1 MSDTSVKASDQPG
14 TTAPT
19 HRNMQANTP
28 NGSGGA
34 TYFRKGFGLKSE
46 IQSELDSDYTGHLVD
61 LLKAQEYTLTAGDV
75 TIRLAKEFGFC
86 YGVERAVEYAYQ
98 TRKKFPDRTIYLA
111 GEIIHNP
118 HVNSK
123 LEAMGIRFLLPGGDR
138 REAGG
143 GGGDRGLRTNGIDNR
158 GLSEERGP
166 DSHAASRLSPPASHL
181 DFSGVKPEDVVIL
194 PAFGVTIKDFETL
207 RAIGCVVVD
216 TTCGSVLNVWKR
228 VESYARDGFT
238 SLIHGKYYH
247 EETRAT
253 ASQAEKY
260 PNGQYFIVRNLEEAQ
275 LVCDFIE
282 GRLSSQAL
290 MERFAHAASPAFD
303 PARDLRRIGVAN
315 QTTMLARES
324 LAVGE
329 LIGQSMARAW
339 GEDYARENF
348 RTFDTICS
356 ATQERQDAVVELL
369 REPLDVMVVIGG
381 YNSSNTMSLAAL
393 CSETVRTFHVEDAY
407 DIDPNSRTIRHR
419 PLGAK
424 EEIES
429 SDWLPAS
436 GPVRI
441 GITAGASTPNNK
453 IGEAVGRIFATRGID
468 PATIR

>member
-1 MSDTSVKASDQPG
+1 MSDTPVKAPG
-14 TTAPT
+14 QEAAAAPT
-19 HRNMQANTP
+19 HRNMQASPP
-28 NGSGGA
+28 NGTGSA

-46 IQSELDSDYTGHLVD
+46 IQSELDSDYTGNLVD
-61 LLKAQEYTLTAGDV
+61 LLQAQEYTLTAGDV

-98 TRKKFPDRTIYLA
+98 ARKKFPDRTIYLA

-123 LEAMGIRFLLPGGDR
+123 LQAMGITFLMP
-138 REAGG
+138 E
-143 GGGDRGLRTNGIDNR
+143 NGRI
-158 GLSEERGP
+158 
-166 DSHAASRLSPPASHL
+166 
-181 DFSGVKPEDVVIL
+181 DFSVVKPEDVVIL
-194 PAFGVTIKDFETL
+194 PAFGVTITDFEVL
-207 RAIGCVVVD
+207 RQIGCVMVD

-260 PNGQYFIVRNLEEAQ
+260 EGGNYFVVRNLDEAQ

-282 GRLSSQAL
+282 GRLSADSL
-290 MERFAHAASPAFD
+290 MDRFAHAASPNFD
-303 PARDLRRIGVAN
+303 PARDLGRIGVAN

-324 LAVGE
+324 LAIGE
-329 LIGQSMARAW
+329 LVGQSMSRAR

-369 REPLDVMVVIGG
+369 RERLDVMVVIGG

-393 CSETVRTFHVEDAY
+393 CSETVATYHVEDAD
-407 DIDPNSRTIRHR
+407 DIDPATRKIRHR

-424 EEIES
+424 AEIETA
-429 SDWLPAS
+429 DWIPAS
-436 GPVRI
+436 GPVKI
-441 GITAGASTPNNK
+441 GVTAGASTPNNK

-468 PATIR
+468 PKTIGKKP

>member
-1 MSDTSVKASDQPG
+1 
-14 TTAPT
+14 
-19 HRNMQANTP
+19 MQA
-28 NGSGGA
+28 SAAGG

-46 IQSELDSDYTGHLVD
+46 ILSELASDYTGQLVD
-61 LLKAQEYTLTAGDV
+61 MLQAREYTLTGGDL

-98 TRKKFPDRTIYLA
+98 ARKKFPDRTTYLA

-123 LEAMGIRFLLPGGDR
+123 LQAMGITFLMPTDGR
-138 REAGG
+138 
-143 GGGDRGLRTNGIDNR
+143 I
-158 GLSEERGP
+158 
-166 DSHAASRLSPPASHL
+166 

-194 PAFGVTIKDFETL
+194 PAFGVTITDFEIL
-207 RAIGCVVVD
+207 RQIGCVMVD

-260 PNGQYFIVRNLEEAQ
+260 EGAQYFIVRNMDEAGQ
-275 LVCDFIE
+275 VCDFIE
-282 GRLSSQAL
+282 GRLGADAL
-290 MERFAHAASPAFD
+290 MERFAHATSPKFD

-324 LAVGE
+324 LAIGE
-329 LIGQSMARAW
+329 LVGLSMARAH
-339 GEDYARENF
+339 GQEYARENF

-369 REPLDVMVVIGG
+369 KEPLDVMVVIGG
-381 YNSSNTMSLAAL
+381 YNSSNTLSLAAL
-393 CSETVRTFHVEDAY
+393 CSESVRTFHVEDAE
-407 DIDPNSRTIRHR
+407 DIDPSSGRIRHR
-419 PLGAK
+419 PLGSK
-424 EEIES
+424 EEVES
-429 SDWLPAS
+429 ADWLPETT
-436 GPVRI
+436 PVRV
-441 GITAGASTPNNK
+441 GVTAGASTPNNK

-468 PATIR
+468 PKTVG

>member
-1 MSDTSVKASDQPG
+1 MSDTSVKGPG
-14 TTAPT
+14 QGGTATPTTG
-19 HRNMQANTP
+19 NMQANTP
-28 NGSGGA
+28 NGTGGA

-46 IQSELDSDYTGHLVD
+46 IQSELASDYTGHLVD
-61 LLKAQEYTLTAGDV
+61 LLKDREYTLTAGDV

-86 YGVERAVEYAYQ
+86 YGVERAVDYAYQ
-98 TRKKFPDRTIYLA
+98 ARKKFPDRTIYLA

-123 LEAMGIRFLLPGGDR
+123 LRGMGITFLMPN
-138 REAGG
+138 
-143 GGGDRGLRTNGIDNR
+143 NGHI
-158 GLSEERGP
+158 
-166 DSHAASRLSPPASHL
+166 
-181 DFSGVKPEDVVIL
+181 DFSEVQIEDVVIL
-194 PAFGVTIKDFETL
+194 PAFGVTIRDFETL
-207 RAIGCVVVD
+207 RQIGCVMVD

-260 PNGQYFIVRNLEEAQ
+260 EGGQYLIVRDIDEAG

-282 GRLSSQAL
+282 GRLSADAL
-290 MERFAHAASPAFD
+290 MERFAHAASPTFD
-303 PARDLRRIGVAN
+303 PERDLRRIGVAN

-324 LAVGE
+324 LAIGE
-329 LIGQSMARAW
+329 LVGRSMARAR
-339 GEDYARENF
+339 GDEYAKKNF

-393 CSETVRTFHVEDAY
+393 CSETVRTFHVEDA
-407 DIDPNSRTIRHR
+407 DNIDPDSGTIRHR
-419 PLGAK
+419 PHGAK
-424 EEIES
+424 EDVES
-429 SDWLPAS
+429 SDWLSRTAQ
-436 GPVRI
+436 VRV
-441 GITAGASTPNNK
+441 GVTAGASTPNNK

-468 PATIR
+468 PKTIR

>member
-1 MSDTSVKASDQPG
+1 MSDTSVKAPG
-14 TTAPT
+14 PDGTATPT
-19 HRNMQANTP
+19 PRNMQASTP
-28 NGSGGA
+28 NGTGAA

-61 LLKAQEYTLTAGDV
+61 LLKHRDYSLTVGDV

-86 YGVERAVEYAYQ
+86 YGVERAVDYAYQ
-98 TRKKFPDRTIYLA
+98 ARKKFPDRTIYLA

-123 LEAMGIRFLLPGGDR
+123 LQAMGITFLMPEKREGGR
-138 REAGG
+138 AGG
-143 GGGDRGLRTNGIDNR
+143 HI
-158 GLSEERGP
+158 
-166 DSHAASRLSPPASHL
+166 
-181 DFSGVKPEDVVIL
+181 DFSGVKAEDVVIL
-194 PAFGVTIKDFETL
+194 PAFGVTITDFEVL
-207 RAIGCVVVD
+207 RQIGCVMVD

-228 VESYARDGFT
+228 VESYARDGLT
-238 SLIHGKYYH
+238 SLIHGKHYH

-260 PNGQYFIVRNLEEAQ
+260 EGGQYFIVRNMEEAQ

-282 GRLSSQAL
+282 GRMSASAL
-290 MERFAHAASPAFD
+290 MERFAHAASPGFA
-303 PARDLRRIGVAN
+303 PERDLRRIGVAN

-324 LAVGE
+324 LAIGE
-329 LIGQSMARAW
+329 LVGRSMAHAR
-339 GEDYARENF
+339 GDEYAKENF

-381 YNSSNTMSLAAL
+381 YNSSNTWSLAAL
-393 CSETVRTFHVEDAY
+393 CSETVRTFHVEDAE
-407 DIDPNSRTIRHR
+407 DIDAASATIRHR
-419 PLGAK
+419 PLGDK
-424 EEIES
+424 EETTS
-429 SDWLPAS
+429 ADWIPGT

-441 GITAGASTPNNK
+441 GVTAGASTPNNK

-468 PATIR
+468 PKTIR

>member
-1 MSDTSVKASDQPG
+1 MSDTSGKGPG
-14 TTAPT
+14 PGGTATPT
-19 HRNMQANTP
+19 IGNMQASTP
-28 NGSGGA
+28 NGTGGS

-61 LLKAQEYTLTAGDV
+61 LLKDREYTLTAGDV

-98 TRKKFPDRTIYLA
+98 ARKKFPDRTIYLA

-123 LEAMGIRFLLPGGDR
+123 LQGMGITFLMPD
-138 REAGG
+138 
-143 GGGDRGLRTNGIDNR
+143 NGRIDF
-158 GLSEERGP
+158 
-166 DSHAASRLSPPASHL
+166 A
-181 DFSGVKPEDVVIL
+181 GVKAEDVVIL
-194 PAFGVTIKDFETL
+194 PAFGVTITDFETL
-207 RAIGCVVVD
+207 RQIGCVMVD

-260 PNGQYFIVRNLEEAQ
+260 EGGQYLIVRNMDEAQ
-275 LVCDFIE
+275 VVCDFIE
-282 GRLSSQAL
+282 GRLSASAL
-290 MERFAHAASPAFD
+290 VERFAHAASPNFE
-303 PARDLRRIGVAN
+303 PARDLQRIGVAN

-324 LAVGE
+324 LAIGE
-329 LIGQSMARAW
+329 LVGRSMASAR
-339 GEDYARENF
+339 GEEYAKANF

-393 CSETVRTFHVEDAY
+393 CSETVRTFHVEDAD
-407 DIDPNSRTIRHR
+407 DIDPDSGTIRHR

-424 EEIES
+424 EDVES
-429 SDWLPAS
+429 SDWLSRTAQ
-436 GPVRI
+436 VRV
-441 GITAGASTPNNK
+441 GVTAGASTPNNK

-468 PATIR
+468 PKTIR